1 MQMDS
6 SISQIEVD
14 MRIPQHATPSQQ
26 VSLENL
32 GSNVQIASNISR
44 ASDLLMAVTSSA
56 EINRMKISE
65 LASEAM
71 EELTKLALAREPLWQ
86 CDIESNT
93 EFLSDIEYLR
103 EFGHISTSLIEII
116 RMVEVGDSQSDLPR
130 FGSINNS
137 EFSMESEY
145 RPISTTNQPGKP
157 VSSESSRA
165 IDYVKMKAV
174 NIVQLLM
181 DLQWLLV
188 FPNIVSRAKVVG
200 VLSSTRFE
208 GNYDGTLQVMTAE
221 FHAPT
226 PLIPARESYFAR
238 YSKQL
243 DSGMWVVVDVS
254 LEKLFQLPSTNFRRQ
269 PSGCLIQEMS
279 NGCSKVI
286 WVEHVEVDNRMVHN
300 MFKPLVSS
308 GFAFSAKRWVST
320 LVRQCEW
327 LATLNSTSP
336 PTSDCMFVSRA
347 GRKSLLKLSERM
359 MRSFV
364 ADISASTENKW
375 RALPVFGAEDV
386 KVTTK
391 TSLNDPG
398 KPPGTTLL
406 FATSVHLPVPRTQI
420 YNLLRNGESR
430 IMWDMMSYEK
440 DTREIAYI
448 ATGDPPGNRVSI
460 IEVENAGKGSESGTS
475 QSSLSLPLTLQG
487 VTKEI
492 EVFYFQESYTDSN
505 GSYIVYAPIDQFAMS
520 ALLDGSNPDHVA
532 ILASGFSILPDRPM
546 ANDESGGSLLTLAL
560 HITEGGA
567 AEEYIPPQTFQNILN
582 IIAGTVIQITEVLSN
597 EGENSVESEQ

>member
-1 MQMDS
+1 
-6 SISQIEVD
+6 
-14 MRIPQHATPSQQ
+14 MRIPQLATPSTQE
-26 VSLENL
+26 SSANM
-32 GSNVQIASNISR
+32 GSNVQVASNISR

-86 CDIESNT
+86 CNIESNT
-93 EFLSDIEYLR
+93 EFLSDIEYMR
-103 EFGHISTSLIEII
+103 EFGYTSASLMEII

-130 FGSINNS
+130 FGNNNNS
-137 EFSMESEY
+137 EFSMESEH
-145 RPISTTNQPGKP
+145 RPISTMDQPGKP

-174 NIVQLLM
+174 NLVQLLM
-181 DLQWLLV
+181 DLKQWLLV
-188 FPNIVSRAKVVG
+188 FPNIVSRGKLVG
-200 VLSSTRFE
+200 VLSSTRFK

-226 PLIPARESYFAR
+226 PLVPTRESYFAR
-238 YSKQL
+238 YCKQL
-243 DSGMWVVVDVS
+243 DRGMWVVVDVS
-254 LEKLFQLPSTNFRRQ
+254 LEKMFQFPSTNFRRR
-269 PSGCLIQEMS
+269 PSGCLIQEMP

-286 WVEHVEVDNRMVHN
+286 WVEHVEVDNRMIHN
-300 MFKPLVSS
+300 MFQPLVSS
-308 GFAFSAKRWVST
+308 GFAFSAERWVST

-336 PTSDCMFVSRA
+336 PTSDCKSISQA

-359 MRSFV
+359 TRSFV
-364 ADISASTENKW
+364 SDISASPENKW

-420 YNLLRNGESR
+420 FSLLRDGESR
-430 IMWDMMSYEK
+430 IKWDMMSYEK
-440 DTREIAYI
+440 ETKEIAYI
-448 ATGDPPGNRVSI
+448 ATGDHPGNRVSI
-460 IEVENAGKGSESGTS
+460 IEVENRA
-475 QSSLSLPLTLQG
+475 
-487 VTKEI
+487 TKEI
-492 EVFYFQESYTDSN
+492 EIFYLQETYTDSN
-505 GSYIVYAPIDQFAMS
+505 GSYVVYAPIDQFSMS
-520 ALLDGSNPDHVA
+520 ALLDGANPDHVA

-546 ANDESGGSLLTLAL
+546 ADDESGGSLLTLAL

-567 AEEYIPPQTFQNILN
+567 TEEYIPPQTVQNVHN
-582 IIAGTVIQITEVLSN
+582 IIAGNVIQISHVVLN
-597 EGENSVESEQ
+597 DGENSDESDPCLSQFSFYF